1 MVQSQPAGERLVAVT
16 KRHRILRGVVF
27 MTFFMAFSGGPV
39 LQQSAFNPSIQ
50 GP

>member
-1 MVQSQPAGERLVAVT
+1 
-16 KRHRILRGVVF
+16 LRGVVF
-27 MTFFMAFSGGPV
+27 MTFFMAFFGGPV